1 MKLPAAKKERAKVLV
16 LIGMGVI
23 VLIIVLV
30 QLVVIPILDSRRK
43 LHEDLAEYRSRIE
56 KARRELRAS
65 KQIQAD
71 FDAVVGKLRAI
82 ADNYLLHPILG
93 SYLVGVSE
101 ALDPQARD
109 TGFTIEDLQERGIQ
123 ALRLRAKETSG
134 RAYNAYSVQ
143 LVGQGSYDEI
153 VAFLKSVE
161 DRNPYVC
168 ITELKVTGQP
178 DTPERHRVTLRIEW
192 PIEAEAAPVDAAAAK
207 GGK

>member
-1 MKLPAAKKERAKVLV
+1 MKLPANKKERAKILV

-30 QLVVIPILDSRRK
+30 QLVAIPILDSRRK
-43 LHEDLAEYRSRIE
+43 LREDIEEYRTRVE

-65 KQIQAD
+65 KQIQAE
-71 FDAVVGKLRAI
+71 FDAVSGKLKAI
-82 ADNYLLHPILG
+82 AEDYLLHPILG

-101 ALDPQARD
+101 ALDPQARES
-109 TGFTIEDLQERGIQ
+109 GFTIEDLQERGIQ
-123 ALRLRAKETSG
+123 ALRLRAKEASG

-143 LVGQGSYDEI
+143 IVGQGSYDEI
-153 VAFLKSVE
+153 AAFLKSLE
-161 DRNPYVC
+161 GRNPYVC
-168 ITELKVTGQP
+168 VTELKISEQP

-192 PIEAEAAPVDAAAAK
+192 PIEAEPARTDAAK

>member
-1 MKLPAAKKERAKVLV
+1 MKLPTAKKERAKVLV

-30 QLVVIPILDSRRK
+30 QLVVIPILDSRHK
-43 LHEDLAEYRSRIE
+43 LHDDLDEYHSRVE
-56 KARRELRAS
+56 KARRELKAS
-65 KQIQAD
+65 TQIQAD
-71 FDAVVGKLRAI
+71 FNAVTGKLRAI
-82 ADNYLLHPILG
+82 AENYLLHPILG

-109 TGFTIEDLQERGIQ
+109 TGLTIEDLQERGIQ
-123 ALRLRAKETSG
+123 ALRLRAKETSA

-153 VAFLKSVE
+153 VAFLKSLE

-168 ITELKVTGQP
+168 ITELKMSGQP
-178 DTPERHRVTLRIEW
+178 DTPERHRITLRIEW
-192 PIEAEAAPVDAAAAK
+192 PIEAEPAQNDASAK